1 MSSSIK
7 ILKERIE
14 RLTDLESANITRM
27 KLIID
32 KAINE
37 INLMIEDEMKNFDDV
52 ETKIMM
58 EEKWMTIKKLWKNL
72 EEFEINILETK
83 INAEM

>member
-1 MSSSIK
+1 MLSSIK

-27 KLIID
+27 KLITD

-37 INLMIEDEMKNFDDV
+37 INLMIEDEIKNFDDV

>member
-1 MSSSIK
+1 
-7 ILKERIE
+7 
-14 RLTDLESANITRM
+14 M

-37 INLMIEDEMKNFDDV
+37 INLMIEDEMKNFDGV

>member
-1 MSSSIK
+1 MLSSIK

-27 KLIID
+27 KLITD

-37 INLMIEDEMKNFDDV
+37 INLMIEDEIKDFDDV

-83 INAEM
+83 INAEI

>member
-1 MSSSIK
+1 MSSSVK
-7 ILKERIE
+7 ILKQRIE

>member
-7 ILKERIE
+7 ISKERIE

-27 KLIID
+27 KLITD

-37 INLMIEDEMKNFDDV
+37 INLMVEDEIKDFDDV

>member
-1 MSSSIK
+1 MSSSVK

-32 KAINE
+32 KSINE

>member
-27 KLIID
+27 KLITD

-37 INLMIEDEMKNFDDV
+37 INLMIEDEIKNFDDV

>member
-1 MSSSIK
+1 MSSSVK
-7 ILKERIE
+7 ILKERTE

-37 INLMIEDEMKNFDDV
+37 INLMIEDEIKKFDDV

-58 EEKWMTIKKLWKNL
+58 EGKWMTIKKLWKNL

>member
-32 KAINE
+32 KAINK
-37 INLMIEDEMKNFDDV
+37 INLMIEDEIKNFDDV

>member
-27 KLIID
+27 KLITD

-37 INLMIEDEMKNFDDV
+37 INLMIEDEIKDFDDV

>member
-14 RLTDLESANITRM
+14 RLTDLEPANITRM
-27 KLIID
+27 KLITD

-37 INLMIEDEMKNFDDV
+37 INLMIEDEIKDFDDV